1 MNTAYLSIGSN
12 MGDRLQFL
20 KDAVKQVSAHSSI
33 QVEQVSDVYETDP
46 VGYTDQAAFLNI
58 AVKLTTSLAPH
69 ELLAVCQSVEQELG
83 RKRVIRWG
91 PRTVDLD
98 ILVYNDE
105 NIESDDLTIPHPRM
119 TERAFV
125 LIPLASISADPAH
138 QELAAAFDPEKEGIR
153 LWTAF
158 DGDGAFVHT
167 ES

>member
-12 MGDRLQFL
+12 IGDRLQFL
-20 KDAVKQVSAHSSI
+20 KDAVEKVAAHSDI
-33 QVEQVSDVYETDP
+33 QVERVSDIYETDP

-58 AVKLTTSLAPH
+58 AVKLATSLAPH
-69 ELLAVCQSVEQELG
+69 DLLAVCQSVEQELG
-83 RKRVIRWG
+83 RKRLIRWG

-105 NIESDDLTIPHPRM
+105 NIESDDLVIPHPRM
-119 TERAFV
+119 AERAFV
-125 LIPLASISADPAH
+125 VIPLASISTDPALH
-138 QELAAAFDPEKEGIR
+138 QLAAEFDPEKEGIR

-158 DGDGAFVHT
+158 DGDDAFVHT